1 MPLSEAVLSAII
13 GGSASLAGA
22 GIGAAGAAMANR
34 RAYNWS
40 KRYYTWQNQFNL
52 QHYSPAMQ
60 MEYLRQAGLN
70 PHQVN
75 GSPSQPVG
83 NMTADYQN
91 PVDGN
96 ALPNAV
102 LTAFNMYQQN
112 RALQNSTA
120 QTASDVEL
128 KRANTAKAEADAAR
142 INYYNSMIQPWEA
155 IGAKH
160 KSEILNYN
168 VGRAKLE
175 NQRLLNDISMF
186 SLQKQKYQ
194 VALDL
199 MEIEKKYADEYHRL
213 RNKSVGADAKIKE
226 AEAGYRGLDLHNY
239 QTYGIRPQDP
249 YYLRLGTNIIDN
261 IADNTSIGARIR
273 RWIFGN

>member
-13 GGSASLAGA
+13 GGASSLAGA
-22 GIGAAGAAMANR
+22 GINAASNAIANR
-34 RAYNWS
+34 RAYTWS
-40 KRYYTWQNQFNL
+40 KRYYTWQNQFNI

-60 MEYLRQAGLN
+60 MERLREAGLN

-75 GSPSQPVG
+75 GAPNQAVG

-102 LTAFNMYQQN
+102 LTAFNMYQQK
-112 RALQNSTA
+112 RALENSTA
-120 QTASDVEL
+120 EAASDVEL

-142 INYYNSMIQPWEA
+142 INYYNSQIQPWEA
-155 IGAKH
+155 VGAKH
-160 KSEILNYN
+160 KSQILNYN

-175 NQRLLNDISMF
+175 NQRLLNEISMF

-194 VALDL
+194 TALDL
-199 MEIEKKYADEYHRL
+199 MEIERKYAEEYHRQ
-213 RNKSVGADAKIKE
+213 RNLSVAADARIKS
-226 AEAGYRGLDLHNY
+226 AEAGIRGLDLHNY
-239 QTYGIRPQDP
+239 QTYGLRPQDP
-249 YYLRLGTNIIDN
+249 YYLRLGSNIIDN
-261 IADNTSIGARIR
+261 IADNTSFGARLR